1 MVRNTKKYT
10 EVRGF
15 IKKKKKSKTIQ
26 LVFFL
31 VSRSMAWY

>member
-15 IKKKKKSKTIQ
+15 IKKRKKKSKTIE
-26 LVFFL
+26 LVFF
-31 VSRSMAWY
+31 